1 MAKAIATVKA
11 AAKRAEGTRVVAFL
25 VDNQTEIDIPD
36 DADLLVDMV
45 LDNDEPDE
53 SSSGNSYKL
62 GYASFADPN
71 APHIV
76 QARVGGK
83 VLTAPIGGQL
93 LVTLS
98 KKAIDR
104 ASRKG
109 A

>member
-1 MAKAIATVKA
+1 MAKAVAEKA
-11 AAKRAEGTRVVAFL
+11 SKRAEGTRIVCLL
-25 VDNQTEIDIPD
+25 VDNQMELDIPE
-36 DADLLVDMV
+36 DADILADIL

-71 APHIV
+71 APHMGA
-76 QARVGGK
+76 ARVKGK
-83 VLTAPIGGQL
+83 SLTAPLGGQL

-104 ASRKG
+104 ASRK
-109 A
+109 AS